1 MSQSRSTLGSLMACG
16 LALATSLPGCVN
28 ADERPT
34 PQPTPAQPSN
44 VIPDRLSLS
53 ASWPEDTN
61 ANGYPDT
68 TTVVVYVF
76 DTRYSAA
83 PIAVPGT
90 MTLRLIEKSGAVVRE
105 WSYTVDETQKAVRRF
120 AAGPGYQL
128 LPSLLD
134 HGTDRVD
141 VQEVDVMAIFTPVG
155 GTPVR
160 SRGSATIRIGRLR

>member
-1 MSQSRSTLGSLMACG
+1 MPKL
-16 LALATSLPGCVN
+16 TSFLLSFFLFSCLLVCSSGCVN

-34 PQPTPAQPSN
+34 PQPTPEQPSG

-53 ASWPEDTN
+53 ASWPEDTD
-61 ANGYPDT
+61 ANGYADT

-90 MTLRLIEKSGAVVRE
+90 MTIRLIDGTGATVRE
-105 WSYTVDETQKAVRRF
+105 WNYTTSETEKAVRRF

-141 VQEVDVMAIFTPVG
+141 LQEVDVMAIFTPTA

-160 SRGSATIRIGRLR
+160 SRGAATLRIGKAR

>member
-1 MSQSRSTLGSLMACG
+1 MYKIL
-16 LALATSLPGCVN
+16 TSLLLSSLLFSLGGCVN

-34 PQPTPAQPSN
+34 PQPTPDQPSG

-53 ASWPEDTN
+53 ASWPEDTD
-61 ANGYPDT
+61 ANGYADT

-90 MTLRLIEKSGAVVRE
+90 MTIRLINSAGATVRE
-105 WSYTVDETQKAVRRF
+105 WNFTAQETEKSVRRF

-134 HGTDRVD
+134 HGADRVD
-141 VQEVDVMAIFTPVG
+141 LQEVDVMAIFTPIG

-160 SRGSATIRIGRLR
+160 SRGAATIRIGRAR

>member
-1 MSQSRSTLGSLMACG
+1 MYKIL
-16 LALATSLPGCVN
+16 TSLLLSCLLFSLGGCVN

-34 PQPTPAQPSN
+34 PQPTPDQPSG

-53 ASWPEDTN
+53 ASWPEDTD
-61 ANGYPDT
+61 ANGYADT

-90 MTLRLIEKSGAVVRE
+90 MTIRLINSAGATVRE
-105 WSYTVDETQKAVRRF
+105 WNFTAQETEKSVRRF

-141 VQEVDVMAIFTPVG
+141 LQEVDVMAIFTPIG

-160 SRGSATIRIGRLR
+160 SRGAATIRIGRAR